1 MSLLLGTARGGDA
14 PITDEEE
21 HALEALLETVE
32 RLTTEEVD
40 AWAAGAIAAHGGD
53 GDLADVFARV
63 SEAHR
68 LTAAAIA
75 QLSARDRAIIGTM
88 IVRHPHSYFEGFHT
102 PEDLRRAH
110 DLATRC
116 ELVRH

>member
-1 MSLLLGTARGGDA
+1 MLLGTARDGDA

-21 HALEALLETVE
+21 RVLEALLETVE

-40 AWAAGAIAAHGGD
+40 AWATGAVADHPEDA
-53 GDLADVFARV
+53 DLAGTLARA

-68 LTAAAIA
+68 LTTAAIT
-75 QLSARDRAIIGTM
+75 QLSMRDRATLGTM
-88 IVRHPHSYFEGFHT
+88 ITRHPHTYFEGFHT
-102 PEDLRRAH
+102 PEDLHRAY
-110 DLATRC
+110 DLAQRC